1 VPLPQSVPGRAD
13 PTTPPRVGI
22 DSYSYHRLLGE
33 IRAGETEPPRRF
45 ERGSLDV
52 VAHARSLDV
61 DGVSLETC
69 FLPPPGELDPAWL
82 LDAAGPLELV
92 VAWGHRH
99 GLEYGASPAALDDLL
114 DWIELAPALGC
125 RLVRCVAASPAFRD
139 REPVADSIA
148 RTVAPLAAAAARA
161 REVGLRLAIENHG
174 DLRAAEL
181 LELVERASERG
192 GALGVCL
199 DTANLL
205 RVGDDPAEAAALLA
219 PLTLMVHLKDVE
231 PITPETDPVTG
242 PCSVPY
248 GEGVI
253 PVGAILQTLRDAGF
267 DGLACVE
274 LGQVAP
280 DGDELALVEDGVEW
294 LRARG
299 SL

>member
-13 PTTPPRVGI
+13 TTTPLRVGI

-33 IRAGETEPPRRF
+33 VRPGETEPRRRF

-52 VAHARSLDV
+52 VAHARSLGV

-69 FLPPPGELDPAWL
+69 FLPPPVALDPAWL
-82 LDAAGPLELV
+82 LDAAGSLELV

-99 GLEYGASPAALDDLL
+99 GLEYGASPAALGDLFAWL
-114 DWIELAPALGC
+114 ERAPALGC
-125 RLVRCVAASPAFRD
+125 RVVRCVAASPAFRG
-139 REPVADSIA
+139 RAPVAEQIA
-148 RTVAPLAAAAARA
+148 RTVEPLVAAAARA
-161 REVGLRLAIENHG
+161 RQLGLRLAIENHG

-181 LELVERASERG
+181 LELVERADDE
-192 GALGVCL
+192 ALGVCL
-199 DTANLL
+199 DTANLI
-205 RVGDDPAEAAALLA
+205 RVGDDPAEGAALLA

-231 PITPETDPVTG
+231 PITPDTDPVAG

-253 PVGAILQTLRDAGF
+253 PVEGILATLRDAGF

-274 LGQVAP
+274 LGQVASG
-280 DGDELALVEDGVEW
+280 DDELALVAGGVAW
-294 LRARG
+294 LRALG
-299 SL
+299 SS